1 MHVPGISRPVVVV
14 LIVVAV
20 LLFATGAAWAL
31 AFATHHTD
39 TDTEVLPADASIEI
53 DSDHGDVRVVGS
65 DRADVL
71 LTTKERRSIFG
82 TPHVSV
88 RFADGRLRL
97 HTSCSGAQLFGNECT
112 ASYVVEVPRAMAVR
126 VVASSADVHAEDVRG
141 PLAVHLSSGD
151 VHVDAPSPDIVAT
164 ASSGDIHVRASDAT
178 RVRAQATSGD
188 VHVSVPERSYAVQTR
203 AIGGDQHVD
212 VNDDPDSPRELVV
225 STTSGDVHLEP
236 DG

>member
-1 MHVPGISRPVVVV
+1 MHVPGISRAA
-14 LIVVAV
+14 LIAMILFALV
-20 LLFATGAAWAL
+20 LLATGAAWVL
-31 AFATHHTD
+31 SWATHHSD
-39 TDTEVLPADASIEI
+39 TDTQVLPADASIEI
-53 DSDHGDVRVVGS
+53 ESDHGDVRVVGS

-71 LTTKERRSIFG
+71 LTAKERRSIFG
-82 TPHVSV
+82 TPHVSI

-126 VVASSADVHAEDVRG
+126 VVASSADVHAENVRG

-188 VHVSVPERSYAVQTR
+188 VHVSVPDRSYAVQAR

-212 VNDDPDSPRELVV
+212 VDDDPDSPRRLVA
-225 STTSGDVHLEP
+225 STTSGDVHVEP

>member
-97 HTSCSGAQLFGNECT
+97 HTS
-112 ASYVVEVPRAMAVR
+112 
-126 VVASSADVHAEDVRG
+126 
-141 PLAVHLSSGD
+141 
-151 VHVDAPSPDIVAT
+151 
-164 ASSGDIHVRASDAT
+164 
-178 RVRAQATSGD
+178 
-188 VHVSVPERSYAVQTR
+188 
-203 AIGGDQHVD
+203 
-212 VNDDPDSPRELVV
+212 
-225 STTSGDVHLEP
+225 
-236 DG
+236 

>member
-1 MHVPGISRPVVVV
+1 MDVPGISRPVLVT

-20 LLFATGAAWAL
+20 LVFAAGAAWGL
-31 AFATHHTD
+31 SWVTHHTD

-82 TPHVSV
+82 KPHVSV

-97 HTSCSGAQLFGNECT
+97 HTSCSGAQLFGNACT
-112 ASYVVEVPRAMAVR
+112 ASYVVEVPRNMAVR
-126 VVASSADVHAEDVRG
+126 VVASAADVHAEDVRG

-151 VHVDAPSPDIVAT
+151 LHVDAPSRDIVAT
-164 ASSGDIHVRASDAT
+164 TSSGDIHVRASDAT

-188 VHVSVPERSYAVQTR
+188 VHLSVPEGSYAVQTR
-203 AIGGDQHVD
+203 AIGGDQHIDVD
-212 VNDDPDSPRELVV
+212 DDPESPRKLVAN
-225 STTSGDVHLEP
+225 TTSGDLHIEP